1 MVKANSGLNV
11 LYYFLIMHFVMP
23 SFGTPFKLQSPFQR
37 ERERERFVKISS
49 RDYRKAKRKNE
60 CWTKGRFKWMEDTIL
75 CLSYNVFPCE
85 FVPLVRILIVSRK
98 HHSKHTQAPSKVKY
112 IESPIF
118 ILGSRKM
125 LASDKFRTNKCWGPK
140 SVSNERPLL
149 LIIRIETPG
158 RKVLIWCPS
167 QNMFTVT

>member
-1 MVKANSGLNV
+1 
-11 LYYFLIMHFVMP
+11 
-23 SFGTPFKLQSPFQR
+23 
-37 ERERERFVKISS
+37 
-49 RDYRKAKRKNE
+49 
-60 CWTKGRFKWMEDTIL
+60 MEDTIL

-85 FVPLVRILIVSRK
+85 LVPLVRILIVSRK

-125 LASDKFRTNKCWGPK
+125 LASGKFRTNKCWGPK

-149 LIIRIETPG
+149 LIIRIETPV

-167 QNMFTVT
+167 QNMRWAGRNHAAQQALDFKWHQRMRKPSGNAIVFNEGTVPGLNGFGICP